1 MSTREKTTDMPHVT
15 DKLKH
20 IMGFSLHTVFHGMMV
35 VFTILETGEIS
46 RATYMKSM
54 GLKFSARTNL

>member
-1 MSTREKTTDMPHVT
+1 MVKCAQSW
-15 DKLKH
+15 
-20 IMGFSLHTVFHGMMV
+20 GMMV

-54 GLKFSARTNL
+54 GFKFSARTDL

>member
-1 MSTREKTTDMPHVT
+1 MIIK
-15 DKLKH
+15 KLLKIIL
-20 IMGFSLHTVFHGMMV
+20 IMKKIILRFSLHTVFHGMMV
-35 VFTILETGEIS
+35 VFTILEMGEIS